1 MKKNRLCQI
10 AVHLLAIFGLMLA
23 AGSSAFADEIFYLTV
38 QEHGCTTCA
47 PADTVQVD
55 VDLLTS
61 GTGTSTATVT
71 FTAENVGG
79 TQYALY
85 AAELNVVGTFGIS
98 EYVVTGGSAAGT
110 FTPPPTIAVSSGPLD
125 SYGTFSEASG
135 TGVTNSV
142 ETLHDASSVEFYLD
156 DGTWSTAASVLTPTT
171 TYNTGDYSQGFDAA
185 AQVRVNDCTSS
196 SEPGCTGNTGTNG
209 STMDTAG
216 FPTSAVPEPS
226 SVVLFSTVVL
236 GLVGLTRKRL
246 SAR

>member
-1 MKKNRLCQI
+1 MD
-10 AVHLLAIFGLMLA
+10 VLAPDG
-23 AGSSAFADEIFYLTV
+23 E
-38 QEHGCTTCA
+38 EHGCTTCA

-135 TGVTNSV
+135 TGGLLTRSRLCTMLVT
-142 ETLHDASSVEFYLD
+142 VEFYLD